1 MNMKNLQVLAVGAVL
16 VAGSSFAGDAHKGHA
31 DHKDMISA
39 GKLARDAKD
48 FYGKTVTV
56 KAEVEDVFGDKTFT
70 LDEDSVLAGADVLV
84 LVPGGMTAALTTDQ
98 KVVVTGTVRPFVVA
112 ELDRDFDFFQGGKI
126 IKTEK
131 KVDFEQ
137 RPVIVATTVT
147 TESGKSLL
155 VVNK

>member
-1 MNMKNLQVLAVGAVL
+1 MNMKHLQVLAVGAVL
-16 VAGSSFAGDAHKGHA
+16 VGGSAVAGDHKGHV

-70 LDEDSVLAGADVLV
+70 LDEDSLLAGADVLV
-84 LVPGGMTAALTTDQ
+84 LVPAGMNAVLTQDQ
-98 KVVVTGTVRPFVVA
+98 KIVVTGTVRPFVTA

-126 IKTEK
+126 IKVEK
-131 KVDFEQ
+131 KVDLEK
-137 RPVIVATTVT
+137 RPVIVATSVT
-147 TESGKSLL
+147 TETGKSLL
-155 VVNK
+155 IASIK